1 MAHPITT
8 YDYVEVSPTAVFRGT
23 SQQTTDRLIWV
34 APTSRDGGTSSP
46 ASGGVALAWAQIHNR
61 SSATINYGIGFR
73 IGNRAWVAGQ
83 WDDDATTP
91 FTVDT
96 TDAQDTGADD
106 FALDSTTANDG
117 YVIACRHKFNAFSM
131 NVGTADVGGTP
142 VRALRYSNLAGSGWS
157 ADPSNLFAAPTTSGA
172 YSTGEERV
180 IFIPPDNWGRTQA
193 TGLSGI
199 PGNLYAIN
207 VRDTTAPS
215 TSAATANTIEVWN
228 LLFLTESLADN
239 ATTTH
244 ELRPGEAFQ
253 PDADAVGV
261 WISSVSAVQS
271 RVSVLVRSRG

>member
-8 YDYVEVSPTAVFRGT
+8 YEYVEWSPSAIFRGT
-23 SQQTTDRLIWV
+23 SQQTNDRLPWLNPS
-34 APTSRDGGTSSP
+34 ARDGGTSAP
-46 ASGGVALAWAQIHNR
+46 LGGGSALGWVQIHNR

-73 IGNRAWVAGQ
+73 ISNRAWIAGQ

-91 FTVDT
+91 FTNDT

-106 FALDSTTANDG
+106 FALESTTANDG
-117 YVIACRHKFNAFSM
+117 YVLACRYKFNAYSI

-142 VRALRYSNLAGSGWS
+142 VRAIRYSNLAGSGWN

-193 TGLSGI
+193 AGLSGI
-199 PGNLYAIN
+199 PGNMYAIN
-207 VRDTTAPS
+207 VRATTAPS
-215 TSAATANTIEVWN
+215 TSAATANTIELWN

-239 ATTTH
+239 VTATH
-244 ELRPGEAFQ
+244 ELRPGEAYQ
-253 PDADAVGV
+253 PDGDALGV

-271 RVSVLVRSRG
+271 RVSALVRARG